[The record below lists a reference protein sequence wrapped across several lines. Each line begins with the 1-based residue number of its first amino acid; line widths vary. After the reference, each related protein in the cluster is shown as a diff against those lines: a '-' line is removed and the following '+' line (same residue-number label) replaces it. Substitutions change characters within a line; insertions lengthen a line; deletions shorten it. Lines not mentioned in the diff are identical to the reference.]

1 MFMFQPEE
9 WDNPPCPGRQDWY
22 VIRAAQKTHS
32 RDGGKASHY
41 QLCDPAQQSQAFGRL
56 HGQRWAAQS
65 SVATHESRIY
75 AEGMPT
81 DRFEFGDSMEPGAD
95 AELCSL
101 GAEFQ
106 ENHRQ
111 QIELVEN
118 NQRLAGEPPLEA
130 LEAIQSCMQAKQKL
144 AEAIAQL
151 RAMTISGLRVKAAV
165 LLAYSQYDLDGKL
178 HWTDHDE
185 LMGWS
190 IARDLLSDETDSDI
204 GVGTNADVAQTE
216 AGSGVKPGSAN
227 T

>member
-1 MFMFQPEE
+1 
-9 WDNPPCPGRQDWY
+9 
-22 VIRAAQKTHS
+22 
-32 RDGGKASHY
+32 
-41 QLCDPAQQSQAFGRL
+41 
-56 HGQRWAAQS
+56 
-65 SVATHESRIY
+65 
-75 AEGMPT
+75 MPT
-81 DRFEFGDSMEPGAD
+81 YQFQFGDSMESGED

-111 QIELVEN
+111 HIELVEN

-130 LEAIQSCMQAKQKL
+130 LEAIQSRMQAKQKL
-144 AEAIAQL
+144 AEAIAQV

-185 LMGWS
+185 LLGWS
-190 IARDLLSDETDSDI
+190 IARDLLGGDPDSDVN
-204 GVGTNADVAQTE
+204 VGMGGQAAQTE
-216 AGSGVKPGSAN
+216 AGSGAKPGSVK